1 VIWWWG
7 SGWGWVGGLVSG
19 VFWIAIIVLA
29 VVLLRRELPHL
40 HAGDRRGSSP
50 ALRLLEERYAR
61 GEIDREE
68 FLHRREVLLQGSRPT
83 VPPPPPDAGAR
94 RGGPGEP
101 TEQLPPAPSS

>member
-29 VVLLRRELPHL
+29 VILLRRELPYL

-83 VPPPPPDAGAR
+83 VPPPPPDAGR
-94 RGGPGEP
+94 RGEPGEP